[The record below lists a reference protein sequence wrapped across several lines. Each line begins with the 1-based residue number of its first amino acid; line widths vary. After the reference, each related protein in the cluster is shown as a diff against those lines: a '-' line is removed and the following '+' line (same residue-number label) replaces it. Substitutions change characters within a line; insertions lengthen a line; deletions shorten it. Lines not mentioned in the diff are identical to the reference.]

1 MATTEPTPRKTPK
14 KTPKKTA
21 KKTSQSKRT
30 NPTPG
35 AGSTTA
41 ARRRAAELREA
52 IDYHSYRYHVLD
64 DPEVADAEYDT
75 LVAQLM
81 EIETEHPHLVTPD
94 SPTQRVGAPPS
105 EAFAPVR
112 HRSPMMSLDNCFSL
126 EELLA
131 WGRRV
136 EREISRADGFTVEL
150 KMDGIAVN
158 LTYEDGVFVTGAT
171 RGDGRTGEDIT
182 GNLRT
187 VGAVPLRLR
196 GDPPKVLEVR
206 GEVYMRTD
214 DFRELNEKLGE
225 AGQKTFANPRNAA
238 AGSLRQKDPGITKE
252 RSLSLIC
259 HGIGYVAGRRWRSH
273 WDALQS
279 IREWGLRTN
288 SENRQLDD
296 LEAVYEFCGHWEE
309 HRHDVPYEIDGVV
322 VKVDSIGQQEELGYT
337 AKAPRWAIAY
347 KFPPEE
353 RTTLLNDIQV
363 HVGRTGAV
371 TPFAVLEPV
380 FISGVTVTTATLHN
394 EDEVARKDVRIGDTV
409 TIRRAGDVIPEVV
422 GPVTSKRTGKERKFK
437 MPKTCPSCGSEIQ
450 RPEGEAVARCTGLDC
465 PSQRV
470 EKLFHFAARGAMDI
484 EGLGYQTIIALADR
498 GWLNDVGD
506 IYSLT
511 RDQLEQLDGFG
522 EKSVDNLMK
531 AIERSKSRSLGNL
544 LIGLGIRH
552 VGGTGAFQIAREA
565 GSLARLQEMSAAE
578 LEAMEGIGPVIAQ
591 SVATFFAQDR
601 NRAVIDKLRA
611 AGVDPEEVP
620 VVSDGSLAGKT
631 FVLTGSLDG
640 LSRGEA
646 TAAIE
651 ERGGKVTSSVS
662 KKTDYVVVGADPGS
676 KFEKAKQMGIDTLD
690 EPTFEKLLR
699 G

>member
-1 MATTEPTPRKTPK
+1 MTTTKGK
-14 KTPKKTA
+14 
-21 KKTSQSKRT
+21 Q
-30 NPTPG
+30 
-35 AGSTTA
+35 A
-41 ARRRAAELREA
+41 ARRRAGELREA

-64 DPEVADAEYDT
+64 DPEVADAEYDA
-75 LVAQLM
+75 LVAELIV
-81 EIETEHPHLVTPD
+81 IETEFPDLITPD

-105 EAFAPVR
+105 DAFAPVQ

-126 EELLA
+126 EELQA

-136 EREISRADGFTVEL
+136 EREIGRAEAFTVEL
-150 KMDGIAVN
+150 KMDGVAVN
-158 LTYEDGVFVTGAT
+158 LIYEDGAFVKGAT

-182 GNLRT
+182 ANLRT
-187 VGAVPLRLR
+187 VGAVPLKLR
-196 GDPPKVLEVR
+196 GDPPKILEVR

-214 DFRELNEKLGE
+214 DFEALNAKLGE
-225 AGQKTFANPRNAA
+225 AGQKTFANPRNGA

-252 RSLSLIC
+252 RTLSLVC
-259 HGIGYVAGRRWRSH
+259 HGIGYVEGRRWRSH
-273 WDALQS
+273 WDALKS
-279 IREWGLRTN
+279 MREWGLRTN
-288 SENRQLDD
+288 PENKPLPDLD
-296 LEAVYEFCGHWEE
+296 AVYEFCGYWQE

-322 VKVDSIGQQEELGYT
+322 VKVDSIGQQDELGYT

-353 RTTLLNDIQV
+353 RTTKLKDIQV

-380 FISGVTVTTATLHN
+380 FVSGVTVTTATLHN

-437 MPKTCPSCGSEIQ
+437 MPKTCPSCGSEIV

-470 EKLFHFAARGAMDI
+470 EKLFHFAGRSAMDI
-484 EGLGYQTIIALADR
+484 EGLGYQTIIALTDR
-498 GWLNDVGD
+498 DWLNDIGD

-511 RDQLEQLDGFG
+511 SEHLAQLEGFG
-522 EKSVDNLMK
+522 EKSIDNLMT

-552 VGGTGAFQIAREA
+552 VGGTVAFQIAREA
-565 GSLARLQEMSAAE
+565 GSLAKLQEMSAEE
-578 LEAMEGIGPVIAQ
+578 LVAMEGIGPVIAE
-591 SVATFFAQDR
+591 SVATFFGQDR
-601 NRAVIDKLRA
+601 NRAVIEKLRA
-611 AGVDPEEVP
+611 AGVDPEEVAIEVNGP
-620 VVSDGSLAGKT
+620 LVGKT
-631 FVLTGSLDG
+631 FVLTGSLEG
-640 LSRGEA
+640 FSRGEA
-646 TAAIE
+646 TALIE
-651 ERGGKVTSSVS
+651 DQGGKVTSSVS

-676 KFEKAKQMGIDTLD
+676 KFDKAKQLGIETLD
-690 EPTFEKLLR
+690 EDALGKLLK